1 MITIAFD
8 KYKYDRPLAMDFFK
22 IEENNEFL
30 LTEEVHD
37 TDFFEIFFYD
47 EADGYVVLDGEKILL
62 RKGLFLFVSP
72 YQKRSWVVDENKVK
86 GWAVIFEKEFLA
98 NFFSDKLFVYRLQ
111 YFYNKSV
118 LTTFE
123 SEELLSIFNHTI
135 FNEIQN
141 EIINFKS
148 DSRHILRALLYYI
161 LIKMNRVFCEKYQL
175 DSETQLNNNAYLFK
189 EALEQ
194 NYRHK
199 HKVNDYVSLL
209 NVSRITL
216 NQSVKK
222 QFNVTATEMIKDRII
237 SEVKTQLIH
246 STKTISEIAY
256 DLNFSEPNNLIRLFK
271 LKVGT
276 PPNQYRL
283 SK

>member
-1 MITIAFD
+1 
-8 KYKYDRPLAMDFFK
+8 MDFFK

-30 LTEEVHD
+30 LSSEVHD
-37 TDFFEIFFYD
+37 TDFFEIFIYD
-47 EADGYVVLDGEKILL
+47 EIEGYVVLDGEKIVL
-62 RKGLFLFVSP
+62 RKGMFLFVSP
-72 YQKRSWVVDENKVK
+72 YQKRSWFVSENKIK

-111 YFYNKSV
+111 YFYNKTV
-118 LTTFE
+118 LTTFD
-123 SEELLSIFNHTI
+123 SKELLHSFNQNIFS
-135 FNEIQN
+135 EIQN
-141 EIINFKS
+141 EIIDFKS

-175 DSETQLNNNAYLFK
+175 DSETQLNNHAYLFK
-189 EALEQ
+189 EALEL
-194 NYRHK
+194 NYVHK

-209 NVSRITL
+209 NISRITL

-246 STKTISEIAY
+246 SAKTISEIAY

-271 LKVGT
+271 SKTGYS
-276 PPNQYRL
+276 PKKYRL